1 MQCSAL
7 VIDDEPL
14 ARKRMISL
22 LEPYSSEIEILGEA
36 GSGAQAIKMIHE
48 TLPDVVFLDIQMPDM
63 DAFEV
68 LHSLSANDVPL
79 VIFTTAY
86 DNFALKAFDENTVDY
101 LLKPVDPD
109 RLAVSIEKLRRQ
121 IPQVDDTTVPPGF
134 SWEKLCNLVDMSA
147 LYLQRL
153 QVKVGDRIVF
163 VNIDEVVRFHSEEK
177 YTTVY
182 TVNGQYVI
190 DTPTRKETGSEAF
203 YACTSFAYRG
213 NRLHRRMPQGRCR
226 AHGYGASRQGGDA
239 AHCQPLAGEKNQKPV
254 DELRNYLLGHR

>member
-1 MQCSAL
+1 MQCTAL
-7 VIDDEPL
+7 IIDDEPL

-36 GSGAQAIKMIHE
+36 GSGTQAVKMIHE
-48 TLPDVVFLDIQMPDM
+48 MLPDVVFLDIQMPDM

-68 LHSLSANDVPL
+68 LHSLQGDDVPL
-79 VIFTTAY
+79 VIFTTAF
-86 DNFALKAFDENTVDY
+86 DNFALKAFEENTVDY
-101 LLKPVDPD
+101 LLKPVDSE
-109 RLAVSIEKLRRQ
+109 RLAVAIEKLRRL

-163 VNIDEVVRFHSEEK
+163 VNIDEIIRFHSEEK

-190 DTPTRKETGSEAF
+190 DTPLVELEKKLDPRHFTRV
-203 YACTSFAYRG
+203 
-213 NRLHRRMPQGRCR
+213 HRSHIVAIDYIAECR
-226 AHGYGASRQGGDA
+226 KGDA
-239 AHCQPLAGEKNQKPV
+239 GRMV
-254 DELRNYLLGHR
+254 MVLRDKAATQLVVSRSLVKKIRNL

>member
-1 MQCSAL
+1 MQCTAL

-14 ARKRMISL
+14 ARKRMVSL
-22 LEPYSSEIEILGEA
+22 LEPFSSEIEILGEA
-36 GSGAQAIKMIHE
+36 GSGAQAVKMIHE
-48 TLPDVVFLDIQMPDM
+48 MLPDVVFLDIQMPDM
-63 DAFEV
+63 NAFEV
-68 LHSLSANDVPL
+68 LHSLQGEDMPL

-86 DNFALKAFDENTVDY
+86 DNFALKAFEENTVDY
-101 LLKPVDPD
+101 LLKPVDPE
-109 RLAVSIEKLRRQ
+109 RLATAIEKLRRM

-163 VNIDEVVRFHSEEK
+163 VNIDEVIRFHSEEK

-190 DTPTRKETGSEAF
+190 DTPLVELEKKLDPRHFTRV
-203 YACTSFAYRG
+203 
-213 NRLHRRMPQGRCR
+213 HRSHIVAIDYIAECR
-226 AHGYGASRQGGDA
+226 KGDA
-239 AHCQPLAGEKNQKPV
+239 GRMV
-254 DELRNYLLGHR
+254 MVLRDKAATQLVVSRSLVKKIRNL

>member
-1 MQCSAL
+1 MQCTAL

-14 ARKRMISL
+14 ARKRMMQL
-22 LEPYSSEIEILGEA
+22 LEPFSSEIEILGKA
-36 GSGAQAIKMIHE
+36 GSGAQAVKMIHE
-48 TLPDVVFLDIQMPDM
+48 MLPDVVFLDIQMPDM

-68 LHSLSANDVPL
+68 LHSLRGEDMPL

-86 DNFALKAFDENTVDY
+86 DNFALKAFEENTVDY
-101 LLKPVDPD
+101 LLKPVDPE
-109 RLAVSIEKLRRQ
+109 RLATAIEKLRRM

-134 SWEKLCNLVDMSA
+134 SWEKLCNLVDMSV

-163 VNIDEVVRFHSEEK
+163 VNIDEVIRFHSEEK

-190 DTPTRKETGSEAF
+190 DTPLVELEKKLDPRHFTRV
-203 YACTSFAYRG
+203 
-213 NRLHRRMPQGRCR
+213 HRSHIVAIDYIAECR
-226 AHGYGASRQGGDA
+226 KGDA
-239 AHCQPLAGEKNQKPV
+239 GRMV
-254 DELRNYLLGHR
+254 MVLRDKAATQLVVSRSLVKKIRNL

>member
-1 MQCSAL
+1 MQCTAL

-14 ARKRMISL
+14 ARKRMMQL
-22 LEPYSSEIEILGEA
+22 LEPFSSEIEILGEA
-36 GSGAQAIKMIHE
+36 GSGAQAVKMIHE
-48 TLPDVVFLDIQMPDM
+48 MLPDVVFLDIQMPDM

-68 LHSLSANDVPL
+68 LHSLRGEDMPL

-86 DNFALKAFDENTVDY
+86 DNFALKAFEENTVDY
-101 LLKPVDPD
+101 LLKPVDPE
-109 RLAVSIEKLRRQ
+109 RLATAIEKLRRM

-134 SWEKLCNLVDMSA
+134 SWEKLCNLVDMSV

-163 VNIDEVVRFHSEEK
+163 VNIDEVIRFHSEEK

-190 DTPTRKETGSEAF
+190 DTPLVELEKKLDPRHFTRV
-203 YACTSFAYRG
+203 
-213 NRLHRRMPQGRCR
+213 HRSHIVAIDYIAECR
-226 AHGYGASRQGGDA
+226 KGDA
-239 AHCQPLAGEKNQKPV
+239 DRMV
-254 DELRNYLLGHR
+254 MVLRDKAATQLVVSRSLVKKIRNL

>member
-1 MQCSAL
+1 MQCTAL

-14 ARKRMISL
+14 ARKRMMQL
-22 LEPYSSEIEILGEA
+22 LEPFASEIEVLGEA
-36 GSGAQAIKMIHE
+36 GSGAQAVKMIHE
-48 TLPDVVFLDIQMPDM
+48 MLPDVVFLDIQMPDM

-68 LHSLSANDVPL
+68 LHSLSGDDVPL

-86 DNFALKAFDENTVDY
+86 DNFALKAFEENTVDY

-109 RLAVSIEKLRRQ
+109 RLNVAIEKLRRM
-121 IPQVDDTTVPPGF
+121 IPQVDDTTVPAGF
-134 SWEKLCNLVDMSA
+134 SWEKLCNLVDMSG

-163 VNIDEVVRFHSEEK
+163 VNIDEVIRFHSEEK

-190 DTPTRKETGSEAF
+190 DTTLVELEKKLDPRHFTRV
-203 YACTSFAYRG
+203 
-213 NRLHRRMPQGRCR
+213 HRSHIVAIDYIAECR
-226 AHGYGASRQGGDA
+226 KGDA
-239 AHCQPLAGEKNQKPV
+239 GRMV
-254 DELRNYLLGHR
+254 MVLRDKAATQLVVSRSLIKKIRNL

>member
-1 MQCSAL
+1 MQCTAL

-14 ARKRMISL
+14 ARKRMVSL
-22 LEPYSSEIEILGEA
+22 LEPFSSEIEILGEA
-36 GSGAQAIKMIHE
+36 GSGAQAVKMIHE
-48 TLPDVVFLDIQMPDM
+48 MLPDVVFLDVQMPDM

-68 LHSLSANDVPL
+68 LHSLQGDDMPL

-86 DNFALKAFDENTVDY
+86 DNFALKAFEENTVDY
-101 LLKPVDPD
+101 LLKPVDPE
-109 RLAVSIEKLRRQ
+109 RLATAIEKLRRM

-163 VNIDEVVRFHSEEK
+163 VNIDEVIRFHSEEK

-190 DTPTRKETGSEAF
+190 DTPLVELEKKLDPRHFTRV
-203 YACTSFAYRG
+203 
-213 NRLHRRMPQGRCR
+213 HRSHIVAIDYIAECR
-226 AHGYGASRQGGDA
+226 KGDA
-239 AHCQPLAGEKNQKPV
+239 GRMV
-254 DELRNYLLGHR
+254 MVLRDKAATQLVVSRSLVKKIRNL

>member
-1 MQCSAL
+1 MQCTAL

-14 ARKRMISL
+14 ARKRMMQL
-22 LEPYSSEIEILGEA
+22 LEPFSSEIEILGEA
-36 GSGAQAIKMIHE
+36 GSGAQAVKMIHE
-48 TLPDVVFLDIQMPDM
+48 MLPDVVFLDIQMPDM

-68 LHSLSANDVPL
+68 LHSLQGEDMPL

-86 DNFALKAFDENTVDY
+86 DNFALKAFEENTVDY
-101 LLKPVDPD
+101 LLKPVDPE
-109 RLAVSIEKLRRQ
+109 RLATAIEKLRRM

-163 VNIDEVVRFHSEEK
+163 VNIDEVIRFHSEEK

-190 DTPTRKETGSEAF
+190 DTPLVELEKKLDPRHFTRV
-203 YACTSFAYRG
+203 
-213 NRLHRRMPQGRCR
+213 HRSHIVAIDYIAECR
-226 AHGYGASRQGGDA
+226 KGDA
-239 AHCQPLAGEKNQKPV
+239 GRMV
-254 DELRNYLLGHR
+254 MVLRDKAATQLVVSRSLVKKIRTL

>member
-14 ARKRMISL
+14 ARKRLVSL

-36 GSGAQAIKMIHE
+36 GSGAQAVKMIHE
-48 TLPDVVFLDIQMPDM
+48 MLPDVVFLDIQMPDM

-68 LHSLSANDVPL
+68 LHSLSADDVPL
-79 VIFTTAY
+79 VVFTTAY

-101 LLKPVDPD
+101 LLKPVDPE
-109 RLAVSIEKLRRQ
+109 RLAVAIEKLRRQ

-163 VNIDEVVRFHSEEK
+163 VNLDEVIRFHSEEK

-190 DTPTRKETGSEAF
+190 DTPLVELEKKLDPRHFTRV
-203 YACTSFAYRG
+203 
-213 NRLHRRMPQGRCR
+213 HRSHIVAIDYIAECR
-226 AHGYGASRQGGDA
+226 KGDA
-239 AHCQPLAGEKNQKPV
+239 GRMIMV
-254 DELRNYLLGHR
+254 LRDKAATQLVVSRSLVKKIRSL

>member
-14 ARKRMISL
+14 ARKRMVSL

-36 GSGAQAIKMIHE
+36 GSGAQAVKMIHE
-48 TLPDVVFLDIQMPDM
+48 MLPDVVFLDIQMPDM

-68 LHSLSANDVPL
+68 LHSLSADEVPL
-79 VIFTTAY
+79 VVFTTAY

-101 LLKPVDPD
+101 LLKPVDPE
-109 RLAVSIEKLRRQ
+109 RLAVAIEKLRRQ

-163 VNIDEVVRFHSEEK
+163 VNLDEVIRFHSEEK

-190 DTPTRKETGSEAF
+190 DTPLVELEKKLDPRHFTRV
-203 YACTSFAYRG
+203 
-213 NRLHRRMPQGRCR
+213 HRSHIVAIDYIAECR
-226 AHGYGASRQGGDA
+226 KGDA
-239 AHCQPLAGEKNQKPV
+239 GRMVML
-254 DELRNYLLGHR
+254 LRDKAATQLVVSRSLVKKIRSL

>member
-1 MQCSAL
+1 MQCTAL

-14 ARKRMISL
+14 ARKRMMQL
-22 LEPYSSEIEILGEA
+22 LEPFSSEIAILGEA
-36 GSGAQAIKMIHE
+36 GSGAQAVKMIHE
-48 TLPDVVFLDIQMPDM
+48 MLPDVVFLDIQMPDM

-68 LHSLSANDVPL
+68 LHSLRGEDMPL

-86 DNFALKAFDENTVDY
+86 DNFALKAFEENTVDY
-101 LLKPVDPD
+101 LLKPVDPE
-109 RLAVSIEKLRRQ
+109 RLATAIEKLRRM

-134 SWEKLCNLVDMSA
+134 SWEKLCNLVDMSV

-163 VNIDEVVRFHSEEK
+163 VNIDEVIRFHSEEK

-190 DTPTRKETGSEAF
+190 DTPLVELEKKLDPRHFTRV
-203 YACTSFAYRG
+203 
-213 NRLHRRMPQGRCR
+213 HRSHIVAIDYIAECR
-226 AHGYGASRQGGDA
+226 KGDA
-239 AHCQPLAGEKNQKPV
+239 GRMV
-254 DELRNYLLGHR
+254 MVLRDKAATQLVVSRSLVKKIRNL

>member
-1 MQCSAL
+1 MQCTAL

-36 GSGAQAIKMIHE
+36 GSGTQAVKMIHE
-48 TLPDVVFLDIQMPDM
+48 MLPDVVFLDIQMPDM

-68 LHSLSANDVPL
+68 LHSLQEDDVPL
-79 VIFTTAY
+79 VIFTTAF
-86 DNFALKAFDENTVDY
+86 DNFALKAFEENTVDY
-101 LLKPVDPD
+101 LLKPVDPE
-109 RLAVSIEKLRRQ
+109 RLAVAIEKLRRL

-153 QVKVGDRIVF
+153 QVKVGDRIIF
-163 VNIDEVVRFHSEEK
+163 VNIDEVIRFHSEEK

-190 DTPTRKETGSEAF
+190 DTPLVELEKKLDPRHFTRV
-203 YACTSFAYRG
+203 
-213 NRLHRRMPQGRCR
+213 HRSHIVAIDYIAECR
-226 AHGYGASRQGGDA
+226 KGDA
-239 AHCQPLAGEKNQKPV
+239 GRMV
-254 DELRNYLLGHR
+254 MVLRDKAATQLVVSRSLVKKIKAL

>member
-1 MQCSAL
+1 MQCTAL

-14 ARKRMISL
+14 ARKRMMQL
-22 LEPYSSEIEILGEA
+22 LEPFSSEIEILGET
-36 GSGAQAIKMIHE
+36 GSGAQAVKMIHE
-48 TLPDVVFLDIQMPDM
+48 MLPDVVFLDIQMPDM

-68 LHSLSANDVPL
+68 LHSLRGEDMPL

-86 DNFALKAFDENTVDY
+86 DNFALKAFEENTVDY
-101 LLKPVDPD
+101 LLKPVDPE
-109 RLAVSIEKLRRQ
+109 RLATAIEKLRRM

-134 SWEKLCNLVDMSA
+134 SWEKLCNLVDMSV

-163 VNIDEVVRFHSEEK
+163 VNIDEVIRFHSEEK

-190 DTPTRKETGSEAF
+190 DTPLVELEKKLDPRHFTRV
-203 YACTSFAYRG
+203 
-213 NRLHRRMPQGRCR
+213 HRSHIVAIDYIAECR
-226 AHGYGASRQGGDA
+226 KGDA
-239 AHCQPLAGEKNQKPV
+239 GRMV
-254 DELRNYLLGHR
+254 MVLRDKAATQLVVSRSLVKKIRNL

>member
-1 MQCSAL
+1 MQCTAL

-14 ARKRMISL
+14 ARKRMMQL
-22 LEPYSSEIEILGEA
+22 LEPFSSEIEILGEA
-36 GSGAQAIKMIHE
+36 GSGAQAVKMIHE
-48 TLPDVVFLDIQMPDM
+48 MLPDVVFLDIQMADM

-68 LHSLSANDVPL
+68 LHSLRGEDMPL

-86 DNFALKAFDENTVDY
+86 DNFALKAFEENTVDY
-101 LLKPVDPD
+101 LLKPVDPE
-109 RLAVSIEKLRRQ
+109 RLATAIEKLRRM

-134 SWEKLCNLVDMSA
+134 SWEKLCNLVDMSV

-163 VNIDEVVRFHSEEK
+163 VNIDEVIRFHSEEK

-190 DTPTRKETGSEAF
+190 DTPLVELEKKLDPRHFTRV
-203 YACTSFAYRG
+203 
-213 NRLHRRMPQGRCR
+213 HRSHIVAIDYIAECR
-226 AHGYGASRQGGDA
+226 KGDA
-239 AHCQPLAGEKNQKPV
+239 GRMV
-254 DELRNYLLGHR
+254 MVLRDKAATQLVVSRSLVKKIRNL

>member
-1 MQCSAL
+1 MQCTAL

-14 ARKRMISL
+14 ARKRMVSL

-36 GSGAQAIKMIHE
+36 GSGAQAVKMIHE
-48 TLPDVVFLDIQMPDM
+48 MLPDVVFLDIQMPDM

-68 LHSLSANDVPL
+68 LHSLQGDDMPL

-86 DNFALKAFDENTVDY
+86 DNFALKAFEENTVDY
-101 LLKPVDPD
+101 LLKPVDPE
-109 RLAVSIEKLRRQ
+109 RLATAIEKLRRM

-163 VNIDEVVRFHSEEK
+163 VNIDEVIRFHSEEK

-190 DTPTRKETGSEAF
+190 DTPLVELEKKLDPRHFTRV
-203 YACTSFAYRG
+203 
-213 NRLHRRMPQGRCR
+213 HRSHIVAIDYIAECR
-226 AHGYGASRQGGDA
+226 KGDA
-239 AHCQPLAGEKNQKPV
+239 GRMV
-254 DELRNYLLGHR
+254 MVLRDKAATQLVVSRSLVKKIRNL

>member
-1 MQCSAL
+1 MQCTAL

-14 ARKRMISL
+14 ARKRMMQL
-22 LEPYSSEIEILGEA
+22 LEPFSSEIEILGEA
-36 GSGAQAIKMIHE
+36 GSGAQAVKMIHE
-48 TLPDVVFLDIQMPDM
+48 MLPDVVFLDIQMPDM

-68 LHSLSANDVPL
+68 LHSLRGEDMPL

-86 DNFALKAFDENTVDY
+86 DNFALKAFEENTVDY
-101 LLKPVDPD
+101 LRKPVDPE
-109 RLAVSIEKLRRQ
+109 RLATAIEKLRRM

-134 SWEKLCNLVDMSA
+134 SWEKLCNLVDMSV

-163 VNIDEVVRFHSEEK
+163 VNIDEVIRFHSEEK

-190 DTPTRKETGSEAF
+190 DTPLVELEKKLDPRHFTRV
-203 YACTSFAYRG
+203 
-213 NRLHRRMPQGRCR
+213 HRSHIVAIDYIAECR
-226 AHGYGASRQGGDA
+226 KGDA
-239 AHCQPLAGEKNQKPV
+239 GRMV
-254 DELRNYLLGHR
+254 MVLRDKAATQLVVSRSLVKKIRNL

>member
-1 MQCSAL
+1 MQCTAL

-14 ARKRMISL
+14 ARKRMVSL

-36 GSGAQAIKMIHE
+36 GSGSQAVKMIHE
-48 TLPDVVFLDIQMPDM
+48 MLPDVVFLDIQMPDM

-68 LHSLSANDVPL
+68 LHSLQGDDVPL
-79 VIFTTAY
+79 VIFTTAF
-86 DNFALKAFDENTVDY
+86 DNFALKAFEENTVDY
-101 LLKPVDPD
+101 LLKPVDPE
-109 RLAVSIEKLRRQ
+109 RLAVAIEKLRRL

-163 VNIDEVVRFHSEEK
+163 VNIDEIIRFHSEEK

-190 DTPTRKETGSEAF
+190 DTPLVELEKKLDPRHFTRV
-203 YACTSFAYRG
+203 
-213 NRLHRRMPQGRCR
+213 HRSHIVAIDYIAECR
-226 AHGYGASRQGGDA
+226 KGDA
-239 AHCQPLAGEKNQKPV
+239 GRMV
-254 DELRNYLLGHR
+254 MVLRDKAATQLVVSRSLVKKIKAL

>member
-1 MQCSAL
+1 MQCTAL

-14 ARKRMISL
+14 ARKRMVSL
-22 LEPYSSEIEILGEA
+22 LEPFSSEIEILGEA
-36 GSGAQAIKMIHE
+36 GSGAQAVKMIHE
-48 TLPDVVFLDIQMPDM
+48 MLPDVVFLDIQMPDM

-68 LHSLSANDVPL
+68 LHSLQGDDMPL

-86 DNFALKAFDENTVDY
+86 DNFALKAFEENTVDY
-101 LLKPVDPD
+101 LLKPVDPE
-109 RLAVSIEKLRRQ
+109 RLATAIEKLRRM

-163 VNIDEVVRFHSEEK
+163 VNIDEVIRFHSEEK

-190 DTPTRKETGSEAF
+190 DTPLVELEKKLDPRHFTRV
-203 YACTSFAYRG
+203 
-213 NRLHRRMPQGRCR
+213 HRSHIVAIDYIAECR
-226 AHGYGASRQGGDA
+226 KGDA
-239 AHCQPLAGEKNQKPV
+239 GRMV
-254 DELRNYLLGHR
+254 MVLRDKAATQLVVSRSLVKKIRNL

>member
-1 MQCSAL
+1 

-14 ARKRMISL
+14 ARKRMVSL
-22 LEPYSSEIEILGEA
+22 LEPFSSEIEILGEA
-36 GSGAQAIKMIHE
+36 GSGAQAVKMIHE
-48 TLPDVVFLDIQMPDM
+48 MLPDVVFLDIQMPDM

-68 LHSLSANDVPL
+68 LHSLQGDDMPL

-86 DNFALKAFDENTVDY
+86 DNFALKAFEENTVDY
-101 LLKPVDPD
+101 LLKPVDPE
-109 RLAVSIEKLRRQ
+109 RLATAIEKLRRM

-163 VNIDEVVRFHSEEK
+163 VNIDEVIRFHSEEK

-190 DTPTRKETGSEAF
+190 DTPLVELEKKLDPRHFTRV
-203 YACTSFAYRG
+203 
-213 NRLHRRMPQGRCR
+213 HRSHIVAIDYIAECR
-226 AHGYGASRQGGDA
+226 KGDA
-239 AHCQPLAGEKNQKPV
+239 GRMV
-254 DELRNYLLGHR
+254 MVLRDKAATQLVVSRSLVKKIRNL

>member
-1 MQCSAL
+1 MQCTAL

-36 GSGAQAIKMIHE
+36 GSGAQAVKMIHE
-48 TLPDVVFLDIQMPDM
+48 TMPDVVFLDIQMPDM

-68 LHSLSANDVPL
+68 LHSLQGDDVPL
-79 VIFTTAY
+79 VIFTTAF
-86 DNFALKAFDENTVDY
+86 DNFALKAFEENTVDY
-101 LLKPVDPD
+101 LLKPVAPE
-109 RLAVSIEKLRRQ
+109 RLAASIEKLRKA
-121 IPQVDDTTVPPGF
+121 IPQVDATPIPADLN
-134 SWEKLCNLVDMSA
+134 WEKLRNLVDMSG

-163 VNIDEVVRFHSEEK
+163 VNIDEVIRFHSEEK

-190 DTPTRKETGSEAF
+190 DTPLVELEKKLDPRHFTRV
-203 YACTSFAYRG
+203 
-213 NRLHRRMPQGRCR
+213 HRSHIVAIDYIAECR
-226 AHGYGASRQGGDA
+226 KGDA
-239 AHCQPLAGEKNQKPV
+239 GRMV
-254 DELRNYLLGHR
+254 MVLRDKAATQLVVSRSLVKKIRNL

>member
-1 MQCSAL
+1 MQCTAL

-14 ARKRMISL
+14 ARKRMVSL
-22 LEPYSSEIEILGEA
+22 LEPFSSEIEILGEA
-36 GSGAQAIKMIHE
+36 GSGAQAVKMIHE
-48 TLPDVVFLDIQMPDM
+48 MLPDVVFLDIQMPDM

-68 LHSLSANDVPL
+68 LHSLQGDDMPL

-86 DNFALKAFDENTVDY
+86 DNFALKAFEENTVDY
-101 LLKPVDPD
+101 LLKPVDPE
-109 RLAVSIEKLRRQ
+109 RLATAIEKLRRM

-163 VNIDEVVRFHSEEK
+163 VNIDEVIRFHSEEK

-190 DTPTRKETGSEAF
+190 DTPLVELEKNLDPRHFTRV
-203 YACTSFAYRG
+203 
-213 NRLHRRMPQGRCR
+213 HRSHIVAIDYIAECR
-226 AHGYGASRQGGDA
+226 KGDA
-239 AHCQPLAGEKNQKPV
+239 GRMV
-254 DELRNYLLGHR
+254 MVLRDKAATQLVVSRSLVKKIRNL

>member
-1 MQCSAL
+1 

-14 ARKRMISL
+14 ARKRMVSL
-22 LEPYSSEIEILGEA
+22 LEPFSSEIEILGEA
-36 GSGAQAIKMIHE
+36 GSGAQAVKMIHE
-48 TLPDVVFLDIQMPDM
+48 MLPDVVFLDIQMPDM

-68 LHSLSANDVPL
+68 LHSLQGDDMPL

-86 DNFALKAFDENTVDY
+86 DNFALKAFEENTVDY
-101 LLKPVDPD
+101 LLKPVDPE
-109 RLAVSIEKLRRQ
+109 RLATAIEKLRRM

-134 SWEKLCNLVDMSA
+134 SWAKLCNLVDMSA

-163 VNIDEVVRFHSEEK
+163 VNIDEVIRFHSEEK

-190 DTPTRKETGSEAF
+190 DTPLVELEKKLDPRHFTRV
-203 YACTSFAYRG
+203 
-213 NRLHRRMPQGRCR
+213 HRSHIVAIDYIAECR
-226 AHGYGASRQGGDA
+226 KGDA
-239 AHCQPLAGEKNQKPV
+239 GRMV
-254 DELRNYLLGHR
+254 MVLRDKAATQLVVSRSLVKKIRNL

>member
-1 MQCSAL
+1 MQCTAL

-22 LEPYSSEIEILGEA
+22 LESYSSEIEILGEA
-36 GSGAQAIKMIHE
+36 GSGTQAVKMIHE
-48 TLPDVVFLDIQMPDM
+48 MLPDVVFLDIQMPDM

-68 LHSLSANDVPL
+68 LHSLRGDDVPL
-79 VIFTTAY
+79 VIFTTAF
-86 DNFALKAFDENTVDY
+86 DNFALKAYEENTVDY
-101 LLKPVDPD
+101 LLKPVDPE
-109 RLAVSIEKLRRQ
+109 RLAVAIEKLRRL

-163 VNIDEVVRFHSEEK
+163 VNIDEIIRFHSEEK

-190 DTPTRKETGSEAF
+190 DTPLVELEKKLDPRHFTRF
-203 YACTSFAYRG
+203 
-213 NRLHRRMPQGRCR
+213 HRSHIVAIDYIAECR
-226 AHGYGASRQGGDA
+226 KGDA
-239 AHCQPLAGEKNQKPV
+239 GRMV
-254 DELRNYLLGHR
+254 MVLRDKAATQLVVSRSLVKKIKAL

>member
-1 MQCSAL
+1 MQCTAL

-14 ARKRMISL
+14 ARKRIVSL
-22 LEPYSSEIEILGEA
+22 LEPFSSEIEILGEA
-36 GSGAQAIKMIHE
+36 GSGAQAVKMIHE
-48 TLPDVVFLDIQMPDM
+48 MLPDVVFLDIQMPDM

-68 LHSLSANDVPL
+68 LHSLQGEDMPL

-86 DNFALKAFDENTVDY
+86 DNFALKAFEENTVDY
-101 LLKPVDPD
+101 LLKPVDPE
-109 RLAVSIEKLRRQ
+109 RLATAIEKLRRM

-163 VNIDEVVRFHSEEK
+163 VNIDEVIRFHSEEK

-190 DTPTRKETGSEAF
+190 DTPLVELEKKLDPRHFTRV
-203 YACTSFAYRG
+203 
-213 NRLHRRMPQGRCR
+213 HRSHIVAIDYIAECR
-226 AHGYGASRQGGDA
+226 KGDA
-239 AHCQPLAGEKNQKPV
+239 GRMV
-254 DELRNYLLGHR
+254 MVLRDKAATQLVVSRSLVKKIRNL

>member
-163 VNIDEVVRFHSEEK
+163 VNLDEVIRFHSEEK

-182 TVNGQYVI
+182 TVNGLYVI
-190 DTPTRKETGSEAF
+190 DTPLVELEKKLDPRHFTRV
-203 YACTSFAYRG
+203 
-213 NRLHRRMPQGRCR
+213 HRSHIVAIDYIAECR
-226 AHGYGASRQGGDA
+226 KGDA
-239 AHCQPLAGEKNQKPV
+239 GRMV
-254 DELRNYLLGHR
+254 MVLRDKAATQLIVSRSLVKKIRSL

>member
-1 MQCSAL
+1 MQCTAL

-14 ARKRMISL
+14 ARKRMVSL

-36 GSGAQAIKMIHE
+36 GSGAQAVKMIHE
-48 TLPDVVFLDIQMPDM
+48 MLPDVVFLDIQMPDM

-68 LHSLSANDVPL
+68 LHSLQGDDMPL

-86 DNFALKAFDENTVDY
+86 DNFALKAFEENTVDY
-101 LLKPVDPD
+101 LLKPVDPE
-109 RLAVSIEKLRRQ
+109 RLATAIEKLRRM

-163 VNIDEVVRFHSEEK
+163 VNIDEVIRFHSEEK

-190 DTPTRKETGSEAF
+190 DTPLVELEKKLDPRHFTRV
-203 YACTSFAYRG
+203 
-213 NRLHRRMPQGRCR
+213 HRSHIVAIDYIAECR
-226 AHGYGASRQGGDA
+226 KGDA
-239 AHCQPLAGEKNQKPV
+239 GRMV
-254 DELRNYLLGHR
+254 MVLRDKAATQLVVSRSLVKKIRTL

>member
-1 MQCSAL
+1 MQCTAL

-14 ARKRMISL
+14 ARKRMMQL
-22 LEPYSSEIEILGEA
+22 LEPFSSEIEILGEA
-36 GSGAQAIKMIHE
+36 GSGAQAVKMIHE
-48 TLPDVVFLDIQMPDM
+48 MLPDVVFLDIQMPDM

-68 LHSLSANDVPL
+68 LHSLQGDDMPL

-86 DNFALKAFDENTVDY
+86 DNFALKAFEENTVDY
-101 LLKPVDPD
+101 LLKPVDPE
-109 RLAVSIEKLRRQ
+109 RLAIAIEKLRRM

-163 VNIDEVVRFHSEEK
+163 VNIDEVIRFHSEEK

-190 DTPTRKETGSEAF
+190 DTPLVELEKKLDPRHFTRV
-203 YACTSFAYRG
+203 
-213 NRLHRRMPQGRCR
+213 HRSHIVAIDYIAECR
-226 AHGYGASRQGGDA
+226 KGDA
-239 AHCQPLAGEKNQKPV
+239 GRMV
-254 DELRNYLLGHR
+254 MVLRDKAATQLVVSRSLVKKIRNL

>member
-1 MQCSAL
+1 MQCTAL

-14 ARKRMISL
+14 ARKRMVSL
-22 LEPYSSEIEILGEA
+22 LEPFSSEIEILGEA
-36 GSGAQAIKMIHE
+36 GSGAQAVKMIHE
-48 TLPDVVFLDIQMPDM
+48 MLPDVVFLDIQMPDM

-68 LHSLSANDVPL
+68 LHSLQGEDMPL

-86 DNFALKAFDENTVDY
+86 DNFALKAFEENTVDY
-101 LLKPVDPD
+101 LLKPVDPE
-109 RLAVSIEKLRRQ
+109 RLATAIEKLRRM

-163 VNIDEVVRFHSEEK
+163 VNIDEVIRFHSEEK

-190 DTPTRKETGSEAF
+190 DTPLVELEKKLDPRHFTRV
-203 YACTSFAYRG
+203 
-213 NRLHRRMPQGRCR
+213 HRSHIVAIDYIAECR
-226 AHGYGASRQGGDA
+226 KGDA
-239 AHCQPLAGEKNQKPV
+239 GRMV
-254 DELRNYLLGHR
+254 MILRDKAQTQLVVSRSLVKKIRNL

>member
-1 MQCSAL
+1 MQCTAL

-14 ARKRMISL
+14 ARKRMVSL
-22 LEPYSSEIEILGEA
+22 LEPFSSEIEILGEA
-36 GSGAQAIKMIHE
+36 GSGAQAVKMIHE
-48 TLPDVVFLDIQMPDM
+48 MLPDVVFLDIQMPDM

-68 LHSLSANDVPL
+68 LHSLQGDDMPL

-86 DNFALKAFDENTVDY
+86 DNFALKAFEENTVDY
-101 LLKPVDPD
+101 LLKPVDPE
-109 RLAVSIEKLRRQ
+109 RLATAIEKLRRM
-121 IPQVDDTTVPPGF
+121 IPLVDDTTVPPGF

-163 VNIDEVVRFHSEEK
+163 VNIDEVIRFHSEEK

-190 DTPTRKETGSEAF
+190 DTPLVELEKKLDPRHFTRV
-203 YACTSFAYRG
+203 
-213 NRLHRRMPQGRCR
+213 HRSHIVAIDYIAECR
-226 AHGYGASRQGGDA
+226 KGDA
-239 AHCQPLAGEKNQKPV
+239 GRMV
-254 DELRNYLLGHR
+254 MVLRDKAATQLVVSRSLVKKIRNL